1 MDVENRVA
9 REVRLVGHTSHV
21 PLICR
26 RGSVSIAA
34 LALLSLAVGV
44 LVAVR
49 VYPTQ
54 AGKAALAESAQG
66 GLTDQPDSSVT
77 LVNECRDPL
86 TVYVEYA
93 NRALAPP
100 PQPWIKLS
108 GEGSLGQ
115 PEAYGPH
122 GVHPAND
129 VGAATWQLVTLS
141 PGQSIVLQ
149 IPNFPRRQAWSL
161 RPLKYINGK
170 PCTGA
175 PGDCGMPILVESGK
189 DMVGDMSA
197 VDGVN
202 YKLKYEMTARGGY
215 TTIDMKSNPC
225 RAINAPSSKGCR
237 NPQVDIPD
245 WRDPPC
251 PAGTCHNTGK
261 SKIWCDTIHEGQCA
275 NSASTW
281 SSAGQGYKDCA
292 PKNQFTTYCYSH
304 DDANSS
310 PTFSAPYKMRLT
322 YSDLDS

>member
-1 MDVENRVA
+1 MDVENRGA
-9 REVRLVGHTSHV
+9 REVRLVGHTSDV
-21 PLICR
+21 PLIFR
-26 RGSVSIAA
+26 RRSVSIAA

-66 GLTDQPDSSVT
+66 GLMDQPDSSVT
-77 LVNECRDPL
+77 LVNEGRDQL

-93 NRALAPP
+93 NAALDPP
-100 PQPWIKLS
+100 PQPWTKLS
-108 GEGSLGQ
+108 GGGSLAQ

-129 VGAATWQLVTLS
+129 VGAATWQLVTLP

-202 YKLKYEMTARGGY
+202 YKLRYEMTAKDGI
-215 TTIDMKSNPC
+215 TTIDFKSNPC

-237 NPQVDIPD
+237 NPQVDVPNWD
-245 WRDPPC
+245 DPPC
-251 PAGTCHNTGK
+251 PAGTCHNQGV
-261 SKIWCDTIHEGQCA
+261 SKTWCDTIHEGQCA

-281 SSAGQGYKDCA
+281 SNAGIGYKDCA

-310 PTFSAPYKMRLT
+310 PYFSAPYKMRLT